1 MQIDILNVNLQR
13 MLKRRLFDEILNR
26 LRANPAV
33 AILGCRQAG
42 KTTLAHQLQK
52 ALGKP
57 SLYLD
62 LELPEDRAK
71 FADPQIMLE
80 QHTDKL
86 LILDEIQRVPELF
99 SVMRGIIDRRRRDG
113 EQSGHYLILGSASQ
127 ELLKQSS
134 ESLAGRIAYME
145 LDPFSLEEVEQLNLP
160 DVHNQ
165 LWIRGGFPTSFLAED
180 DDASV
185 IWRKDFIRTYLERDL
200 PQMGKQFPADRVYRL
215 WMMLAYDQGT
225 ILNASRL
232 ATSLEM
238 SVGSVR
244 NYMEVMADLFLIRF
258 LRPWSGNSRKR
269 LVKSP
274 KVYVRDS
281 GIVHA
286 LTNLKTLNE
295 VTGHSLCGLS
305 WEGFVIE
312 QILQKIRFNVMASY
326 YRSSTGDEI
335 DLVLEL
341 PSRETI
347 AIEIKR
353 TSVPKLSKGFINA
366 CNDVKAAKRY
376 FIVPTGDGYRIDADT
391 TVISLQGF
399 LKLMDDGL

>member
-1 MQIDILNVNLQR
+1 
-13 MLKRRLFDEILNR
+13 MLRRRLFDEILNR
-26 LRANPAV
+26 LRVTPAV
-33 AILGCRQAG
+33 AILGCRQVG
-42 KTTLAHQLQK
+42 KTTLAHQLQH
-52 ALGKP
+52 ALGKT

-80 QHTDKL
+80 QHADKL

-99 SVMRGIIDRRRRDG
+99 SVMRGIIDRRRRAG
-113 EQSGHYLILGSASQ
+113 EQSGHYLILGSASK

-145 LDPFSLEEVEQLNLP
+145 LDPFSLEEVNQAEFS
-160 DVHNQ
+160 DVYHR
-165 LWIRGGFPTSFLAED
+165 LWIRGGFPNSFLAEN
-180 DDASV
+180 DDASML
-185 IWRKDFIRTYLERDL
+185 WRKDFIRTYLERDL
-200 PQMGKQFPADRVYRL
+200 PQMGKQFPADRLYRL

-232 ATSLEM
+232 ANSLEI

-269 LVKSP
+269 LIKSP

-286 LTNLKTLNE
+286 LTNLKTLDE
-295 VTGHSLCGLS
+295 ITGHSICGFS
-305 WEGFVIE
+305 WEGFVME
-312 QILQKIRFNVMASY
+312 QILQQIPFNVIPSY

-341 PSRETI
+341 PSRKTL

-353 TSVPKLSKGFINA
+353 SSTPKLSKGFIHA
-366 CNDVKAAKRY
+366 CQEIKPTQRY
-376 FIVPTGDGYRIDADT
+376 FIVPTGDGYQLDT
-391 TVISLQGF
+391 KTEVISLQTF
-399 LKLMDDGL
+399 LEWMNSQSMLD